1 MCRCSARSFPVPAGA
16 GSRCVWPVQRG
27 STRLWVARPAPA
39 YNAAQELT
47 ATLAVCALL
56 CESSVVGVFHEYCGE
71 PAVIFTEMIQCEET
85 YLVEHNPS
93 LLHVDQWV
101 NWIEGSLFFC
111 IKLRSLFIASSTVT
125 VLRAPPYFIA
135 ICLDS

>member
-1 MCRCSARSFPVPAGA
+1 VMCRCSARSFPVPAGA

-39 YNAAQELT
+39 CNAAQELT

-56 CESSVVGVFHEYCGE
+56 CESSVVGVCHEYCGE
-71 PAVIFTEMIQCEET
+71 PAVISAEMIQCEET

-101 NWIEGSLFFC
+101 NWVEGSLFFSYQVK
-111 IKLRSLFIASSTVT
+111 IITHSQ
-125 VLRAPPYFIA
+125 
-135 ICLDS
+135 